1 MLSQWHSGKEI
12 QSWGVKD
19 PQMNISKQTKKKE
32 DKSFVFGI
40 LKIFIK
46 KYTNFNSCNIG
57 KKNKHQNYYLAS
69 T

>member
-1 MLSQWHSGKEI
+1 MLSQWHSVKEI
-12 QSWGVKD
+12 QSWGVKV

-46 KYTNFNSCNIG
+46 KYTNF
-57 KKNKHQNYYLAS
+57 
-69 T
+69 

>member
-1 MLSQWHSGKEI
+1 MLSQWYSVKEI

-46 KYTNFNSCNIG
+46 KYTNF
-57 KKNKHQNYYLAS
+57 
-69 T
+69 

>member
-1 MLSQWHSGKEI
+1 MLSQWHSVKEI

-46 KYTNFNSCNIG
+46 KYTNF
-57 KKNKHQNYYLAS
+57 
-69 T
+69 

>member
-1 MLSQWHSGKEI
+1 MLSQWYSVKEI

-19 PQMNISKQTKKKE
+19 PQMNISKQTKKKKE

-46 KYTNFNSCNIG
+46 KYTNF
-57 KKNKHQNYYLAS
+57 
-69 T
+69 